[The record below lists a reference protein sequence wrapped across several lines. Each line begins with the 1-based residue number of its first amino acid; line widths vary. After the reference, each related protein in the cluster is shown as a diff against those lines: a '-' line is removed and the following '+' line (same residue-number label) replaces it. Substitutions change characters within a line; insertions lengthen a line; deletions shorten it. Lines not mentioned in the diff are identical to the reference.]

1 MWVKIFAAFGL
12 GSVLLLGAAGAAKAD
27 PKDFRFEAVQQ
38 KVAASPTAT
47 VALRLVHLPDGKPV
61 TNAILFQPKMEMP
74 MAGMAPMVTKVTA
87 GRPDG
92 QGVYPFTTD
101 FSDAG
106 PWTLTV
112 SAKIQGEP
120 ATLVGSVTFIATPMD
135 HGKMGG
141 MDHGH

>member
-1 MWVKIFAAFGL
+1 MRVRGFAVFGL
-12 GSVLLLGAAGAAKAD
+12 SSVLLLAAAGAANAD

-61 TNAILFQPKMEMP
+61 SNAVLFQAKMEMP
-74 MAGMAPMVTKVTA
+74 MTGMAPMVTKVTA
-87 GRPDG
+87 GTPDG
-92 QGVYPFTTD
+92 SGVYPFIAD

-112 SAKIQGEP
+112 SAKVQGEP
-120 ATLVGSVTFIATPMD
+120 ATLVGSVTFIAAPMD
-135 HGKMGG
+135 HG
-141 MDHGH
+141 H